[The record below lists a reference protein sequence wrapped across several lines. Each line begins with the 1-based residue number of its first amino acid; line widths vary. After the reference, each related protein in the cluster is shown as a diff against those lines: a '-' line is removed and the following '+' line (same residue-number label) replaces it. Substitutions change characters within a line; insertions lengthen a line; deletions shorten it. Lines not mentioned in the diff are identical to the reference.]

1 MIKISRQQNKV
12 TVNISLSIGWNI
24 TLLYERSGEMDA
36 ILLQNQLQS
45 DLEKKIETIRREAY
59 ELGWKQAKSKK
70 DRKKDWFNGNIN
82 SDYV

>member
-1 MIKISRQQNKV
+1 MIKISREQKDV
-12 TVNISLSIGWNI
+12 TVNIAMSIGWNI
-24 TLLYERSGEMDA
+24 TLRYQRSSEMDA
-36 ILLQNQLQS
+36 ILLSNQLQA
-45 DLEKKIETIRREAY
+45 DLQKKIETIRREAY

>member
-1 MIKISRQQNKV
+1 MIKISRQQKDV

-24 TLLYERSGEMDA
+24 DLTYPRSCDMDA
-36 ILLQNQLQS
+36 ILLSNQIQA
-45 DLEKKIETIRREAY
+45 DLKKKIETIRREAY

-70 DRKKDWFNGNIN
+70 VSKKDWFNGNIN

>member
-1 MIKISRQQNKV
+1 MIKISRQQKDV

-24 TLLYERSGEMDA
+24 DLTYPRSCDMDA
-36 ILLQNQLQS
+36 ILLSNQIQADLQ
-45 DLEKKIETIRREAY
+45 KKIETIRREAY

-70 DRKKDWFNGNIN
+70 DKKKDWFNGNIN